1 MSNQSSPRS
10 ALIAAAVILV
20 ALFLLL
26 LIMPAVVQ
34 WLGQYNQWLAYS
46 VGALSI
52 LIFFGVF
59 WLRARYQRKRD
70 GE

>member
-1 MSNQSSPRS
+1 MSNQTSPRS
-10 ALIAAAVILV
+10 AFIAAAVILI
-20 ALFLLL
+20 AMFLLL
-26 LIMPAVVQ
+26 LFMPMVVQ
-34 WLGQYNQWLAYS
+34 WLGQYNQWLAYTVGGLS
-46 VGALSI
+46 V